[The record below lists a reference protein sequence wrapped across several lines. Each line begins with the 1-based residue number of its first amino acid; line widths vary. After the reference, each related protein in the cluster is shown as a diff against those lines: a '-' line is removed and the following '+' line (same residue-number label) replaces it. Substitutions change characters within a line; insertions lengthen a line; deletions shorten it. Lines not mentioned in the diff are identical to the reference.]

1 MAANRDI
8 AAALQ
13 LLADF
18 MELDGVNKYRTIA
31 VEKAARRVAEAD
43 FSLADLAREG
53 DLTDLPDIGPKI
65 AAKIT
70 EYLDTGRIAE
80 LEEFRSRYPD
90 DLVAIQRI
98 QGVGPK
104 TARKVWEELGVSSM
118 DELEAA
124 AADGRLAALP
134 GLGPKTAANI
144 IKAIGRL
151 KARGSRLLLGEV
163 LPVAEE
169 CVALLAALPEAR
181 EVACAG
187 SVRRMKETVKD
198 VDIIATAS
206 EPEALTGA
214 FCSLPLVGDVIA
226 SGPTKCSVRTHAGV
240 QIDLRVV
247 PDGLYGNLLQHFT
260 GSKEHNVALRE
271 HAISQGFKVSEYGV
285 EETASGKVHECGSEA
300 EVYDLLGMD
309 YIPPELR
316 EDSGEIAAALAGALP
331 RLVSGADIRG
341 DLHVHSDWS
350 DGHAPIREMARAAQ
364 ELGYEY
370 IAISDHSQS
379 LGMTGGLTPEKLERQ
394 LEEVAR
400 INDGTEGFRIFT
412 SIEVDVKADA
422 TLDLPDDSLAA
433 LDFVTVSIHSGF
445 TQEMSQIMERLT
457 AAMEHP
463 LVRAIG
469 HPTGRLINRR
479 DPYEVDIEAIIA
491 TAARTGTAL
500 EVNSHFQ
507 RLDLCDLHARAAQ
520 DAGVR
525 LVINSDA
532 HHISDL
538 RLLKY
543 GIATARRGWVRPE
556 TILNTLT
563 ADRLA
568 RLLERPK
575 SPTDT

>member
-1 MAANRDI
+1 MVTNSEI

-31 VEKAARRVAEAD
+31 VQKAARRISEAN
-43 FSLADLAREG
+43 FSISELARDG
-53 DLTDLPDIGPKI
+53 DLTELPDIGPRI
-65 AAKIT
+65 AAKID
-70 EYLDTGRIAE
+70 EFIDTGRIEE

-104 TARKVWEELGVSSM
+104 TARKVWEGLGIASLE
-118 DELEAA
+118 DLEAA
-124 AADGRLAALP
+124 ADEGSLASLP
-134 GLGPKTAANI
+134 GLGQKTAANI
-144 IKAIGRL
+144 VKAIERFR
-151 KARGSRLLLGEV
+151 ARGSRLLLGEV

-169 CVALLAALPEAR
+169 CVATLAALPEAR
-181 EVACAG
+181 EVSSAG
-187 SVRRMKETVKD
+187 SVRRMRETVKD
-198 VDIIATAS
+198 IDIIATAS
-206 EPEALTGA
+206 SPEALTGA
-214 FCSLPLVGDVIA
+214 FCGLPMVGEVIA
-226 SGPTKCSVRTHAGV
+226 SGPTKCSVRTHAGM

-271 HAISQGFKVSEYGV
+271 YAVSRGLKVSEYGV
-285 EETASGKVHECGSEA
+285 EETGSGRVHECETEA
-300 EVYDLLGMD
+300 DVYRLLGME

-316 EDSGEIAAALAGALP
+316 ENHGEIEAALKGEIP
-331 RLVSGADIRG
+331 RLVTLADIRG

-350 DGHAPIREMARAAQ
+350 DGHASIREMALAAR
-364 ELGYEY
+364 ETGHEY
-370 IAISDHSQS
+370 IAVSDHSQS
-379 LGMTGGLTPEKLERQ
+379 LGMTGGLTPGKLEEQ
-394 LEEVAR
+394 LREIGKIDAGM
-400 INDGTEGFRIFT
+400 DDFRIFT

-422 TLDLPDDSLAA
+422 TLDLPDDSLAE

-445 TQEMSQIMERLT
+445 TQEKQQIMERLT

-463 LVRAIG
+463 HVRAIG

-479 DPYEVDIEAIIA
+479 DPYEVDIEEIIA

-500 EVNSHFQ
+500 EVNSHFE
-507 RLDLCDLHARAAQ
+507 RLDLCDLHARAAR
-520 DAGVR
+520 DAGVM

-532 HHISDL
+532 HHLADL
-538 RLLKY
+538 GLLKY
-543 GIATARRGWVRPE
+543 GIATARRGWVGPGSV
-556 TILNTLT
+556 LNTLS

-568 RLLERPK
+568 RLLAKPK
-575 SPTDT
+575 TASAT